1 MSVWYSN
8 GCGLG
13 SCGHRRRGG
22 LGTSGHRAE
31 ELARAFDWS
40 HLQSNQP
47 TAEVSVVLSQVLI
60 VLENLCWPSV
70 VFVSLCC
77 RALRRFCCVLEPF
90 LLWLSLAVTP
100 EFPVLN
106 TLRCCHR
113 LKEEMGGLKR

>member
-1 MSVWYSN
+1 MSVWYSS

-47 TAEVSVVLSQVLI
+47 TAEVSVVLSQVLT
-60 VLENLCWPSV
+60 VPENLCWPSV
-70 VFVSLCC
+70 VSVSLCC
-77 RALRRFCCVLEPF
+77 RALRRFCCVLELV
-90 LLWLSLAVTP
+90 LLWLSLWASDA
-100 EFPVLN
+100 EGA
-106 TLRCCHR
+106 LRRVSRFC
-113 LKEEMGGLKR
+113 EDNVSNNG